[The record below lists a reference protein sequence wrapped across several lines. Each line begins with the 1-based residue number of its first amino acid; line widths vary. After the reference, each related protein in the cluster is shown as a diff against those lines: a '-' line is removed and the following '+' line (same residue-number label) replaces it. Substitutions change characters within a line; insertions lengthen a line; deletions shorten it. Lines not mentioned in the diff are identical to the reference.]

1 MKHYVG
7 IVKIEHRY
15 IGGIDVEI
23 RTKFSYN
30 KKDIKKWIKKLYP
43 RNDAIIIKSS
53 KELKEFFEV
62 FEDVTP
68 IKKRKTKK
76 GKKKLT
82 KSRID

>member
-30 KKDIKKWIKKLYP
+30 KKDIKKWIKKLYQ

-53 KELKEFFEV
+53 KK
-62 FEDVTP
+62 
-68 IKKRKTKK
+68 
-76 GKKKLT
+76 
-82 KSRID
+82 